1 MAPKSL
7 FWCEPSQMEQE
18 NQMAQETSLY
28 AKKQQQRRVQRPTA
42 LPELTWTVRA
52 VNAKGRR
59 ELESG
64 KLPGS
69 YRQAQG

>member
-1 MAPKSL
+1 
-7 FWCEPSQMEQE
+7 
-18 NQMAQETSLY
+18 MAQETSLY